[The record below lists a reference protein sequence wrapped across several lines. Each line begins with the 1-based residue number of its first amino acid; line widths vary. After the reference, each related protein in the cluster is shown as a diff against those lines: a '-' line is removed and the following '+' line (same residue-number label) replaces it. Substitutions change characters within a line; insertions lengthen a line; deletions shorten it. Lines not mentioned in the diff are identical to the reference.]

1 MGAPP
6 IGVVASAAP
15 RRWSGTDVFDDGTGA
30 RAKWIAP
37 VRSQGKVRRGFGDGG
52 MAPARL

>member
-6 IGVVASAAP
+6 VDVVASAAP
-15 RRWSGTDVFDDGTGA
+15 RRWSGTDIFDDGTGA
-30 RAKWIAP
+30 RPKWIAP
-37 VRSQGKVRRGFGDGG
+37 VRSQGKGLRGFWDGG